1 MPSFDIVS
9 EVKSEEIRNA
19 TENTVREIATRF
31 DFRGVDAS
39 AELNKDEVVLSAEA
53 DFQCQQLLDI
63 FRCNL
68 VRRKISPDAIDPEE
82 KPLHSGKSFFLR
94 VRFIKGI
101 DQTVAK
107 KIIYLIKNTK
117 LKVQTVIQGDKL
129 RVTGKNRNDLQ
140 KVIVLVRGEDLGQ
153 PFQFDNFRD

>member
-9 EVKSEEIRNA
+9 EVKLEEIRNA

-39 AELNKDEVVLSAEA
+39 AELNKDEVVLSAET

-68 VRRKISPDAIDPEE
+68 GRRKISPDAIDSEE
-82 KPLHSGKSFFLR
+82 KPLHRGKSFFLR

-117 LKVQTVIQGDKL
+117 LKVQTAIYGDKL

-140 KVIVLVRGEDLGQ
+140 TVIALVRGEDLDQ